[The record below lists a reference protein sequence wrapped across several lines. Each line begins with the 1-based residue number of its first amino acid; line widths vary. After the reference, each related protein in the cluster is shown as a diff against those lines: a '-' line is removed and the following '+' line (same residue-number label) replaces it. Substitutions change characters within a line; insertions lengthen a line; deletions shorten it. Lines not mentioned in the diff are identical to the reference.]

1 MCFCFLMLQLEN
13 SGDKKDLRKGGGEG
27 TATEDF
33 TVILGHGHQVTLLS
47 FIFLYSPRT
56 FALK

>member
-1 MCFCFLMLQLEN
+1 MLQLEN